1 MNASRQAQK
10 LVLGTAQFGL
20 PYGISNTAGQ
30 TPLAE
35 ARAIL
40 DLAKQAGIGQID
52 TAIAYGDSERVL
64 GKLGM
69 TDWQVITKLPK
80 VPDSCD
86 SVSEW
91 VQKQINGSLQRLR
104 LSRITGL
111 LLHSPTQLLGPFGQ
125 ELYRALVDQKAEGL
139 VDKIGISIYGPS
151 ELDALPGHMTLDIV
165 QAPANL
171 LDTRMRC
178 SGWAAR
184 LKDAGCEFHARS
196 VFLQGLLLMR
206 PTDRPAQFQ
215 RWETLWQA
223 WDTWLT
229 VHGLTA
235 LQACVRYAFQESEA
249 DRLVIGIVNA
259 KQLSEI
265 LEAIDGPLPE
275 LPIELRTGDL
285 ALLNPAAWG
294 TR

>member
-1 MNASRQAQK
+1 MNTSRQAQK

-20 PYGISNTAGQ
+20 PYGISNTTGQ
-30 TPLAE
+30 TPRTE
-35 ARAIL
+35 AKAIL
-40 DLAKQAGIGQID
+40 DLAKLAGIEQID

-64 GKLGM
+64 GELGV

-80 VPDSCD
+80 LPNSCD
-86 SVSEW
+86 SISDW
-91 VQKQINGSLQRLR
+91 VQTQINSSLQSLR
-104 LSRITGL
+104 LNRIAGL

-125 ELYRALVDQKAEGL
+125 ELYRALVELKAEGL
-139 VDKIGISIYGPS
+139 IDKIGISIYAPS
-151 ELDALPGHMTLDIV
+151 ELDALPGHMTWDIV
-165 QAPANL
+165 QAPANV
-171 LDTRMRC
+171 LDTRMRS
-178 SGWAAR
+178 SGWVAR

-196 VFLQGLLLMR
+196 VFLQGLLLMC
-206 PTDRPAQFQ
+206 PADRPAQFQ
-215 RWETLWQA
+215 SWETLWQT

-235 LQACVRYAFQESEA
+235 LKACIRYALQKSEA

-275 LPIELRTGDL
+275 LPVELRTDDL
-285 ALLNPAAWG
+285 ALLNPGAWCI
-294 TR
+294 